1 MPTWR
6 IALYSVVAGAGAAW
20 LTYNGVYEYLLS
32 QIDHNSHDGQAGMG
46 AWFGALYATPVAGFV
61 VMAMVWLVLWK
72 VTRKNKGSL
81 DSATLRSG

>member
-6 IALYSVVAGAGAAW
+6 ISLYAALTGLGAAF

-32 QIDHNSHDGQAGMG
+32 QIDPQSHDGQAGMG

-61 VMAMVWLVLWK
+61 VMAIVWIVLWK

-81 DSATLRSG
+81 GSATLRSE